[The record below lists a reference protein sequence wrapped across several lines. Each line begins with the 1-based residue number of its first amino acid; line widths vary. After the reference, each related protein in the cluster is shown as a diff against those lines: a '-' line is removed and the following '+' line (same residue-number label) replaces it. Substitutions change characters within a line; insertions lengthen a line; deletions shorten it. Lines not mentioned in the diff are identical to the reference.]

1 MQQIKMAFKGKVAD
15 TKTVVLHLILC
26 LVIFYTLYYMIG
38 SICFGAF
45 RLENFDGL
53 IPFDFK
59 VNPTESN
66 SRYLVNL
73 LSMELTFLS
82 SGLLFA
88 AVVRRWVWDYALT
101 VTLLH
106 VLLTSVV
113 MLEFPLVWQWWLA
126 LGSGLFLMICNGQL
140 IAYFACQN
148 DPKYPTLHSY

>member
-1 MQQIKMAFKGKVAD
+1 RRVFHSHMQQIKMAFKGKVAD

-45 RLENFDGL
+45 SNFS
-53 IPFDFK
+53 FTK
-59 VNPTESN
+59 
-66 SRYLVNL
+66 
-73 LSMELTFLS
+73 LTFLS

-106 VLLTSVV
+106 VLLTSVATTN
-113 MLEFPLVWQWWLA
+113 WQWWDLNPRLQRDWSLNPA
-126 LGSGLFLMICNGQL
+126 
-140 IAYFACQN
+140 
-148 DPKYPTLHSY
+148 P